1 MSDTTS
7 FDSTGESLAAFT
19 RRLKEAEET
28 TQDIYKLFELIGSKS
43 INNSIKQLETQK
55 EILERQA
62 QALKDCGYEQRYINY
77 LFDAANELNQKDL
90 LIQKEKLGIQK
101 KIEGLYTDATEHSGE
116 AFRNGA
122 KLVKVFNN
130 LKNPAYAF
138 AQIVELT
145 AERFF
150 ELDKAAE
157 DFRNTSGLLAGQT
170 TEIDANVKS
179 LSRDFA
185 QYGLDVKEAYTSAQA
200 LTTVFGDKFM
210 ASNEENVK
218 FVGLMKTNLGISE
231 ENSAGLMQNF
241 MGLGGLTAQASQDMA
256 LGAVSLAKAANVP
269 INVVM
274 GQVAKASGN
283 TLTMVRGSVKELIK
297 GTVEAMR
304 LGTTL
309 ENVANSGRQ
318 MLNFQESISNEMEA
332 SVLFGKNI
340 NIQHAREL
348 AYKGDTVGLMNEQ
361 NRILQSMGD
370 ISKMDVF
377 QQDAL
382 AKSLGIS
389 TDEMFKRAAKQE
401 ELNELQSKDPELF
414 RKYNE
419 ATTALEE
426 QKKSTVDKYKQE
438 LLNQQVQSQQTKLA
452 NSFKQILVS
461 ISDVLTPIVKLL
473 MIVLNVLTFIL
484 HPVKIFLGF
493 LSFLLEKSEKL
504 ITSFEEINKIWES
517 LSSTVS
523 EFFSTDFEKS
533 SPFGM
538 GVKVVEGIIGAVILL
553 FLVFKKNIITSM
565 LTPFKTAWSAMTG
578 LVKKGL
584 FGKKDSVLPPA
595 PSATPDA
602 AETLGTKLKGKTG
615 EMGAGIKEFLSNV
628 AAGIKSFSPLGEIL
642 KGLIGIAASGPAFL
656 LFATALPGLLVAML
670 AGAGGNLIK
679 KGFESIAEGVR
690 FMDISKI
697 YKGIAGIAALGFAF
711 IPLANGL
718 KKLTGVSP
726 VAILASI
733 AALYALGAAAI
744 FLGGTFSSGIGAGL
758 FLAGLAGIVALGFA
772 MKPFGEAAKLA
783 GDGMNN
789 FGAGVTSIAAN
800 ITSLSSLKDV
810 LEVFKDDSIVKGID
824 SMTEALTKLNDQL
837 TKTAIASP
845 NFGDVNA
852 TVNAKGGIGSTNRDL
867 ADKMDEL
874 IVLMKSGGIAVNIDG
889 NRASYLLAKNTRER
903 GGLGATA

>member
-1 MSDTTS
+1 MADPKS
-7 FDSTGESLAAFT
+7 FDSAEESLAAFT
-19 RRLKEAEET
+19 RQLREAEET
-28 TQDIYKLFELIGSKS
+28 TKDIYGLFERLGSKS
-43 INNSIKQLETQK
+43 IKESITQLQIQNKLLDIENEALLALGLSHRDVYYWQKLEREQNEENLKIKQE
-55 EILERQA
+55 
-62 QALKDCGYEQRYINY
+62 ALN
-77 LFDAANELNQKDL
+77 
-90 LIQKEKLGIQK
+90 IQK
-101 KIEGLYTDATEHSGE
+101 KIEGLYIDAAEYSGE
-116 AFRNGA
+116 AFTNSS

-157 DFRNTSGLLAGQT
+157 DFRSTSGLLISQT
-170 TEIDANVKS
+170 GAIDANAKT

-185 QYGLDVKEAYTSAQA
+185 QFGLDVKEVYASAQA
-200 LTTVFGDKFM
+200 LTTTFGDQFM

-241 MGLGGLTAQASQDMA
+241 MGLENMTSQTAQDMA
-256 LGAVSLAKAANVP
+256 LGAVSLAKAAKVP

-309 ENVANSGRQ
+309 ESVANSGRQ
-318 MLNFQESISNEMEA
+318 MLNFQESISDEMEA

-401 ELNELQSKDPELF
+401 ELNELKAKEPKFYEEYEAQS
-414 RKYNE
+414 
-419 ATTALEE
+419 TALDES
-426 QKKSTVDKYKQE
+426 KKSTVDKYKQE

-461 ISDVLTPIVKLL
+461 IADVLTPIVKLL

-484 HPVKIFLGF
+484 HPVKMFLEW
-493 LSFLLEKSEKL
+493 LSKGVEWFEKWISSIEW
-504 ITSFEEINKIWES
+504 INKGWES

-523 EFFSTDFEKS
+523 KFFSDDLGK
-533 SPFGM
+533 
-538 GVKVVEGIIGAVILL
+538 GVEIAIGAATLL
-553 FLVFKKNIITSM
+553 FLFFKKNIITSM
-565 LTPFKTAWSAMTG
+565 LTPFKTAWTAMKG

-602 AETLGTKLKGKTG
+602 AETLGTKLKGTTG
-615 EMGAGIKEFLSNV
+615 KMGDGIKEFLSNV
-628 AAGIKSFSPLGEIL
+628 ADGIKSFSPLGEIL
-642 KGLIGIAASGPAFL
+642 KGLVGIAASGPAFL

-670 AGAGGNLIK
+670 AGAGGDLIKNGFEAIADGVEFMNISEIK
-679 KGFESIAEGVR
+679 KGLI
-690 FMDISKI
+690 
-697 YKGIAGIAALGFAF
+697 GIALLGAAF
-711 IPLANGL
+711 IPFTYALSL
-718 KKLTGVSP
+718 LTGVSP

-733 AALYALGAAAI
+733 GAIYALGAGAL
-744 FLGGTFSSGIGAGL
+744 FLGGIFATGIGALL
-758 FLAGLAGIVALGFA
+758 FSAGVAGIAALGLAML
-772 MKPFGEAAKLA
+772 PFGIAAKLA

-824 SMTEALTKLNDQL
+824 SMTEALAKLNAQL
-837 TKTAIASP
+837 ILTAIAAP
-845 NFGDVNA
+845 AVGDVNA
-852 TVNAKGGIGSTNRDL
+852 TVNAKGGGGATNRDL

-874 IVLMKSGGIAVNIDG
+874 ISLMKSGGIAVYMDSTKV
-889 NRASYLLAKNTRER
+889 SYALANTI
-903 GGLGATA
+903 